1 MSAGMVRRSNFVGS
15 PRVPFSRSFAILA
28 ALVVVVLTQAC
39 APSMSITRL
48 APAYFNLGN
57 TKRVAVLQV
66 NGDGYAVAQL
76 VSRLQERI
84 INDGYY
90 QLVVA
95 TDRGATFV
103 VNAQGGMIEIGQVRA
118 VIEADVYVN
127 ANVTRYVY
135 EVLPIEENK
144 VKRYEPHARV
154 TVNFQ
159 VVKNDGR
166 VIVFRD
172 YTGHNTGTK
181 YDEGK
186 TPTRD
191 RDQMLDS
198 AIREAVGSFVYDITP
213 RKVVETIVFDD
224 SDERFKPGIK
234 LAEAGDL
241 AGAERSWVGLVT
253 QDPTLAGAIYNIGV
267 LLETRGDFEQA
278 AAHYNQAIE
287 LFGKPLYRQAL
298 ENMNR
303 RLAESQSLNRGI

>member
-1 MSAGMVRRSNFVGS
+1 
-15 PRVPFSRSFAILA
+15 
-28 ALVVVVLTQAC
+28 
-39 APSMSITRL
+39 MSITRL

-103 VNAQGGMIEIGQVRA
+103 VNTQGGMIEIGQVRA

-127 ANVTRYVY
+127 ANITRYLY
-135 EVLPIEENK
+135 EELPIEENK
-144 VKRYEPHARV
+144 VKRYEPHSRV

-172 YTGHNTGTK
+172 YTGHQTGTK
-181 YDEGK
+181 FDAGK
-186 TPTRD
+186 SPTRD
-191 RDQMLDS
+191 RGQMLDS

-213 RKVVETIVFDD
+213 RKVVETIVFDE

-241 AGAERSWVGLVT
+241 AGAERSWVGLIT
-253 QDPTLAGAIYNIGV
+253 QDPTLAGALYNIGV
-267 LLETRGDFEQA
+267 LLETRGEFEQA
-278 AAHYNQAIE
+278 AAHYTRAID

-303 RLAESQSLNRGI
+303 RLAESQSLDRGI